1 MKKAL
6 ISKGEI
12 REQGYRVAQV
22 ENDENIFGVS
32 DDLEWIDCPD
42 DLIADQKW
50 FDPLDNTFK
59 DFPPELI
66 VQASK
71 DQPTTTGTQTI

>member
-12 REQGYRVAQV
+12 REQGYRVAQI
-22 ENDENIFGVS
+22 ENPENIFGVS

-42 DLIADQKW
+42 DLVADAKW

-59 DFPPELI
+59 DFPIIEDTLT
-66 VQASK
+66 K
-71 DQPTTTGTQTI
+71 GQPKTIGTQTI